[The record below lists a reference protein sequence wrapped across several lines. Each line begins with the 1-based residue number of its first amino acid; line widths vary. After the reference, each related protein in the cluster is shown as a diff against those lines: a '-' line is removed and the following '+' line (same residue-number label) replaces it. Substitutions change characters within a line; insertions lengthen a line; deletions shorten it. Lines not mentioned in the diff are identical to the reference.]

1 MFIFQGMELTY
12 LLFSSM
18 KFSILEPGYLIEFK
32 EIVERNLVP
41 FSQFLIAGKQEGQRS
56 LVNTC
61 VIAQVLATQPQAF
74 HFGLDTFNG

>member
-1 MFIFQGMELTY
+1 M
-12 LLFSSM
+12 
-18 KFSILEPGYLIEFK
+18 
-32 EIVERNLVP
+32 P